1 MHIVSRTRM
10 KRVQDKNINRLW
22 GKQMMISKV
31 LSSMVFILALIITQ
45 VGAAGKTNAFTPGSG
60 LRSVGVQIGIAIPS
74 YYDVG
79 FLAGIQ
85 ADYEVLKML
94 DICPSFEFVHAGR
107 RYYWGYNND
116 YSFNEFTL
124 NADLRFYPPLPVSVR
139 PYVGGGFVLVIIN
152 RYLQYPQFYDRR
164 DSYNEYG
171 PGFNFLAGVDFPLG
185 TLIPFVQIK
194 GKLGFG
200 IDMLKLSVG
209 LNLAL

>member
-1 MHIVSRTRM
+1 M
-10 KRVQDKNINRLW
+10 KSSNSITAL
-22 GKQMMISKV
+22 GFV
-31 LSSMVFILALIITQ
+31 LFLFATQ
-45 VGAAGKTNAFTPGSG
+45 VGAAGKTIAFTPGSG
-60 LRSVGVQIGIAIPS
+60 LRSVGVQIGIAVPS
-74 YYDVG
+74 QFDIG

-124 NADLRFYPPLPVSVR
+124 NADLRFYPPLPISAR

-152 RYLQYPQFYDRR
+152 RYFQYPQFYDWR
-164 DSYNEYG
+164 DSYNDYG

-185 TLIPFVQIK
+185 TLIPFFQIK

-200 IDMLKLSVG
+200 IDMLKLSAG